1 MSSRLLDQSHKIFAG
16 MIVFSWVICRPGFIS
31 ASEQLRFKP
40 GFNLFSPKADVQL
53 GRESSADADKKLPLV
68 SDPELVRYVNDLGKR
83 LAQFAPVNS
92 DYPWTFKV
100 VNSKEINAFA
110 LPGGFIYVNRG
121 ALEAA
126 ENEAQIAGVMAHEIG
141 HVVMRHGTHQA
152 SQALLTTA
160 PLMILGGALQQSS
173 GLMGRLAELGI
184 RHRQDCEVHRGN
196 PGEKRDAVAPAEVLD
211 AGADLLDDARRLV
224 AHHERRNA
232 AAARAV
238 VAMDVAAADAARA
251 HAHQDVI
258 RMNLRHRH
266 VRDRQLAV
274 FSQQQRLQKP
284 RPFAFRRTRIRYMS
298 AVM

>member
-1 MSSRLLDQSHKIFAG
+1 MNSRLLGQSHKIFAG
-16 MIVFSWVICRPGFIS
+16 AIVFSWVFCRPGLIL
-31 ASEQLRFKP
+31 ASEQLLFKP
-40 GFNLFSPKADVQL
+40 GFNLVSPKADVQL

-68 SDPELVRYVNDLGKR
+68 NDPELVWYVNDLGKR

-160 PLMILGGALQQSS
+160 PLMILGGALEQSS
-173 GLMGRLAELGI
+173 GLVGRLAELGI
-184 RHRQDCEVHRGN
+184 GFGVNSVLLKNSRT
-196 PGEKRDAVAPAEVLD
+196 AESQ
-211 AGADLLDDARRLV
+211 RSE
-224 AHHERRNA
+224 ERRVGKEC
-232 AAARAV
+232 RS
-238 VAMDVAAADAARA
+238 RWSPY
-251 HAHQDVI
+251 H
-258 RMNLRHRH
+258 
-266 VRDRQLAV
+266 
-274 FSQQQRLQKP
+274 
-284 RPFAFRRTRIRYMS
+284 
-298 AVM
+298 